1 MMALLLVSSLLGS
14 CGLLKGGSN
23 SQPPVTKTE
32 NGNEGEQGKAQEE
45 MKAAVR
51 VAGEIASVNSEESYV
66 LIRRYSRGGGFGR
79 GTVILSV
86 SPEGKTASLKLSGE
100 RIGKFHAADIQQG
113 SPAKG
118 DVVVVRIL
126 PGGAQMPS
134 TPLPDHPESSQKRPW
149 LENFSVP
156 GM

>member
-1 MMALLLVSSLLGS
+1 
-14 CGLLKGGSN
+14 
-23 SQPPVTKTE
+23 
-32 NGNEGEQGKAQEE
+32 

-51 VAGEIASVNSEESYV
+51 VAGEIISVNSDEQYV
-66 LIRRYSRGGGFGR
+66 LIRGYTRGGGFGR

-86 SPEGKTASLKLSGE
+86 SPNGQTSSLKISGE

-113 SPAKG
+113 SPTKG
-118 DVVVVRIL
+118 DVVVVRTL
-126 PGGAQMPS
+126 PGGVPMPS
-134 TPLPDHPESSQKRPW
+134 TPVPELPETPQKEPW